1 MGLTLPAGGD
11 AEELKFAIE
20 VAFPDVPLGRW
31 WRAGWSRWSESG
43 AICSTRCRSAIHH
56 VGS

>member
-1 MGLTLPAGGD
+1 LGLTLPGGGD

-31 WRAGWSRWSESG
+31 WRAGWSRWS
-43 AICSTRCRSAIHH
+43 
-56 VGS
+56 